1 MKRLL
6 ALVCTCLL
14 GIGMLPAGVAAEEP
28 PVAMEVVFVHSKGAL
43 NNIRNNPTVCYCLE
57 ADLVF
62 TPEDFAEGG
71 AFYNEGRGWIP
82 IGDRET
88 PFSGW
93 LQGNGH
99 TISGLQCTASE
110 GGDLYGLFG
119 VSTGLIEGL
128 TVDGFS
134 VTGTPPA
141 SASVGT
147 IAAENDGTI
156 AGCAGGG
163 SLAGPQP
170 GGIVGSNRGEVIG
183 CVNFGEV
190 RLESPGSADTGSA
203 GGIAADNTGIL
214 YGCENYGRIISA
226 NDSCLLGGIAGSNRW
241 DASAG
246 ELSGTVMFCTNY
258 GPVEGT
264 GGRSYTGG
272 ICGRSDYL
280 LIGCGNAAPVTGFW
294 AGGIAG
300 SHGGILSLC
309 VNSGS
314 VTGGGYAG
322 GLVGCC
328 DNESGLFPLEN
339 ATVSDS
345 YNLGEVS
352 GITGGSIG
360 GIVGYTE
367 RGILTRVYNV
377 GRIRT
382 ASARFS
388 GGITGGTQVI
398 ADCFPSCYYLQTSGE
413 WTAEQLAMQMGIAC
427 TDEELRRA
435 ATLEGFDFQEVWYQL
450 PDEAYPYPRLVVFA
464 QTGDVNTDGAVN
476 SSDARLALQK
486 AVGSTELSAYRQLL
500 ADVNQD
506 GMVNSSDARWILQ
519 TAVSLL

>member
-170 GGIVGSNRGEVIG
+170 GGIVGRNRGEVIG

-190 RLESPGSADTGSA
+190 RLESPGVRRHGERRRDCSGQHGHPLRLRKLRADYLGERQLPA
-203 GGIAADNTGIL
+203 GRD
-214 YGCENYGRIISA
+214 CRQQPVGRV
-226 NDSCLLGGIAGSNRW
+226 RRR
-241 DASAG
+241 
-246 ELSGTVMFCTNY
+246 TV
-258 GPVEGT
+258 GHGDVLHQLRP
-264 GGRSYTGG
+264 GGRDRRALVYRRHLRAQRLPADRLRQRRAGHG
-272 ICGRSDYL
+272 FLGRRDRRFPW
-280 LIGCGNAAPVTGFW
+280 GDPVT
-294 AGGIAG
+294 
-300 SHGGILSLC
+300 
-309 VNSGS
+309 V
-314 VTGGGYAG
+314 
-322 GLVGCC
+322 
-328 DNESGLFPLEN
+328 
-339 ATVSDS
+339 
-345 YNLGEVS
+345 
-352 GITGGSIG
+352 
-360 GIVGYTE
+360 
-367 RGILTRVYNV
+367 RQQ
-377 GRIRT
+377 RIRD
-382 ASARFS
+382 RR
-388 GGITGGTQVI
+388 GLCGW
-398 ADCFPSCYYLQTSGE
+398 PRRL
-413 WTAEQLAMQMGIAC
+413 
-427 TDEELRRA
+427 LR
-435 ATLEGFDFQEVWYQL
+435 
-450 PDEAYPYPRLVVFA
+450 
-464 QTGDVNTDGAVN
+464 
-476 SSDARLALQK
+476 
-486 AVGSTELSAYRQLL
+486 
-500 ADVNQD
+500 
-506 GMVNSSDARWILQ
+506 
-519 TAVSLL
+519 